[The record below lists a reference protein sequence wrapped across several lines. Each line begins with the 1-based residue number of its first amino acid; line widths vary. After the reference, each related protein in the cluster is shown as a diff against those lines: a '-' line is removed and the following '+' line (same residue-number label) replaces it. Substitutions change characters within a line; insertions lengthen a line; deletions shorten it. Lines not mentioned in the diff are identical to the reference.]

1 MTNIPEQTKRV
12 VRQQAGFGCCK
23 CGFPIIEYHHI
34 IKDSPSPDEIML
46 LCPIHHHEAT
56 VGAMLEDE
64 QRLYKKNPINIKK
77 GFVEGRLKI
86 IQKTPAVNI
95 GSNQFIGTGDFLL
108 VDGES
113 LLSIEAP
120 ENRLELSVRLYDQ
133 KDNLVAEIENNE
145 WISGEPL
152 PWDLESRF
160 QWLRIRRKLKDI
172 ALEIDAT
179 THPLDL
185 RADLWRKGQNFQLR
199 PEQLTF
205 NGVVKEAGLTNL
217 CLVAL
222 RLEADTSHQSFSIVP
237 DPRYG
242 KGHLVSHRNLQ
253 ERVRMGLEAWEKL
266 SCEHNF
272 TIVVDKK
279 KYRVFECSKCGT
291 IKKEWKV

>member
-34 IKDSPSPDEIML
+34 VKNSSNPDEIML

-64 QRLYKKNPINIKK
+64 QRFYKKNPINIKK

-86 IQKTPAVNI
+86 NQKTPAVSI
-95 GSNQFIGTGDFLL
+95 GSNQFIGTDDFLL

-113 LLSIEAP
+113 LLSIEVY
-120 ENRLELSVRLYDQ
+120 ENRLELSMKLYDP
-133 KDNLVAEIENNE
+133 KDNLAAEVKNNE

-160 QWLRIRRKLKDI
+160 QWLRIRRRLKDI

-179 THPLDL
+179 KYPLDV

-199 PEQLTF
+199 PEELLF
-205 NGVVKEAGLTNL
+205 NGVVTQSGLRNL

-222 RLEADTSHQSFSIVP
+222 RLEADTSNRSFSIVP
-237 DPRYG
+237 DPHYG
-242 KGHLVSHRNLQ
+242 EGSLVSHQNLQ

-266 SCEHNF
+266 SCNHDF
-272 TIVVDKK
+272 RTIVDKK
-279 KYRVFECSKCGT
+279 KYYVVKCSKCGT
-291 IKKEWKV
+291 IKKEWKL